1 VNFRILV
8 LASGTFAIGTG
19 TFVVTGIL
27 GEVARD
33 LSVSVGSAGYLITVF
48 AVVYALGSPVLVV
61 ATGDVERRRLLV
73 AALCLFALAN
83 GAAAFAPSFFW
94 LLGARVFAACG
105 AAVLTPVA
113 AAVAAELAPP
123 GHEGRSLSLVLGG
136 LSVAWVFG
144 IPLGTVVGDRYG
156 WRASF
161 LLVALLAALAA
172 LGVRALLPLVEVPAQ
187 GNLRSRVVAGKQP
200 AVLVALLVTALVV
213 AAGFVVLTYVQPLL
227 KGLTGFTTTRI
238 GILLLLFG
246 LAAVAGTALGG
257 VAADRWGY
265 RVSMFAMLLV
275 LPLPLLCFSLLFATR
290 AGSFAAIAGTG
301 AALVA
306 WSVAG
311 FAIIPLQQDRLVTI
325 AADDEDAVLSLNAS
339 AIYLGQGMGSGLG
352 SLVLAHGSLSYLGGA
367 GALCAAAALAVLTL
381 GNSLQR
387 TTAASGKDEE

>member
-1 VNFRILV
+1 MNATLQEIFRQQPYCRSRCTV
-8 LASGTFAIGTG
+8 LRSRWYQC
-19 TFVVTGIL
+19 GIRTSDSYTLTVDPMVCHRALHCHSCTPQLRRPPSRELPHSRL
-27 GEVARD
+27 G
-33 LSVSVGSAGYLITVF
+33 
-48 AVVYALGSPVLVV
+48 
-61 ATGDVERRRLLV
+61 
-73 AALCLFALAN
+73 
-83 GAAAFAPSFFW
+83 FW
-94 LLGARVFAACG
+94 GARVFAACG

-123 GHEGRSLSLVLGG
+123 GHEGRSLSLVMGG

-172 LGVRALLPLVEVPAQ
+172 LGVRALLPLVEVAAQ

-200 AVLVALLVTALVV
+200 AVLVALLVTALGV
-213 AAGFVVLTYVQPLL
+213 AAGFVVLTYVHPLL

-275 LPLPLLCFSLLFATR
+275 LPLPLLCFSLLFAAR
-290 AGSFAAIAGTG
+290 VGSFVAIAGTG

-311 FAIIPLQQDRLVTI
+311 FAIIPLQQDRLVKI